1 MSNVLLSSQPLWRD
15 NGLAVLRIITGMLM
29 TYHGAEIF
37 DRTKMLPYMEW
48 DVIKSLPAPE
58 TMLYIGK
65 GLEFVTGLCFV
76 LGLFTRI
83 AAIIMA
89 IDMLF
94 ICFKVGGGKFY
105 YQDQHPFLF
114 AMIALVFLFTGP
126 VKWSLDKRL
135 FNKR

>member
-76 LGLFTRI
+76 LGFFTRI

-114 AMIALVFLFTGP
+114 AMIALVFFFTGP

>member
-1 MSNVLLSSQPLWRD
+1 MSNILFSPQPIAQ
-15 NGLAVLRIITGMLM
+15 NTALAIVRIIIGAFMI
-29 TYHGAEIF
+29 YHGAEIF
-37 DRTKMLPYMEW
+37 DRSKMLPYMEW

-65 GLEFVTGLCFV
+65 GLELLTGLCFV
-76 LGLFTRI
+76 VGLFTRA

-94 ICFKVGGGKFY
+94 ICFKVGGGKFW

-114 AMIALVFLFTGP
+114 ALIAIVFIFTGP

-135 FNKR
+135 FK

>member
-1 MSNVLLSSQPLWRD
+1 MSSVLLSSQPLWRD

-89 IDMLF
+89 VDMLF

-114 AMIALVFLFTGP
+114 AMIALVFFFTGP

>member
-114 AMIALVFLFTGP
+114 AMIALIFFFTGP
-126 VKWSLDKRL
+126 VKWSLDTRL
-135 FNKR
+135 FNNR

>member
-114 AMIALVFLFTGP
+114 AMIALVFFFSGP